1 MSKAQKSKRRNLP
14 KYPALSREDL
24 FILEQNRQDEDDIRA
39 AEELM
44 SQAER
49 EQCELCGQHISQ
61 CKC

>member
-1 MSKAQKSKRRNLP
+1 MGKAQKSKRRNLP
-14 KYPALSREDL
+14 KYPALSTKDL
-24 FILEQNRQDEDDIRA
+24 YILEQNRHDEDEQTM
-39 AEELM
+39 EEAM